1 MHRGPIWGGRA
12 AITFSFLASG
22 CASED
27 DRGGMTSDQVVVD
40 GANVAYAELSRDG
53 LTRGDLGDGLMML
66 KDPLYDS

>member
-1 MHRGPIWGGRA
+1 
-12 AITFSFLASG
+12 
-22 CASED
+22 
-27 DRGGMTSDQVVVD
+27 MTSDQVVVD